1 MFNLITDAWV
11 PVTYRD
17 GHRALVGLR
26 QLMVDAEAIN
36 PQLDIPDAS
45 VARAIERLLIAVVYQ
60 ATKPTAWAALW
71 HKAWPAQRVLA
82 YLDRWRDRFDLD
94 QFGQYLIASAAKAHM
109 GPWIGCC
116 WKDPVL
122 PGPRRRCRLPR
133 LHEGCWDGC
142 CGIPRG
148 SAPDWP
154 VTR

>member
-60 ATKPTAWAALW
+60 ATKPTVWAALW
-71 HKAWPAQRVLA
+71 HKAWPAQEIIT

-94 QFGQYLIASAAKAHM
+94 QFGQYQIASAAKAPHTESVR
-109 GPWIGCC
+109 P
-116 WKDPVL
+116 
-122 PGPRRRCRLPR
+122 
-133 LHEGCWDGC
+133 
-142 CGIPRG
+142 
-148 SAPDWP
+148 
-154 VTR
+154 